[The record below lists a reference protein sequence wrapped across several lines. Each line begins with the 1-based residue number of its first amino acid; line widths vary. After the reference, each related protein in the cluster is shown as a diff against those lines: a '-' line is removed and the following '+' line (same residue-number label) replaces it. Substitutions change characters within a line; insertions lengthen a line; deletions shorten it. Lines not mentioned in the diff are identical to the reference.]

1 MNKQKIIQKTAT
13 LIFLLLPIFSA
24 IAQDDAFDDDVQDV
38 QVPAAPI
45 DQYML
50 IAVVIA
56 IYISYQFLKTQ
67 QVKNK
72 P

>member
-1 MNKQKIIQKTAT
+1 MIKQKIIQKIAT

-24 IAQDDAFDDDVQDV
+24 IAQDDEFDDDVQDV
-38 QVPAAPI
+38 PAAPI
-45 DQYML
+45 DKYIL